1 MSKKMI
7 KRGLVLSALMAMVI
21 TGNAFAATPLY
32 NEATAD
38 QAIAVG
44 PGAQAAAT
52 SVAIGRLSNAA
63 AESSVAIGVN
73 NTANGKHAVA
83 MGYYANAKADNAVA
97 IGDNVTAEIN
107 SVSIGVK
114 SDAAKLATA
123 IGSSLKATGER
134 SIAIG
139 SGSSAT
145 GFTGIA
151 IGFETNSVGTGS
163 VAIGLRSNATDESTT
178 AMGYGADATGNRAS
192 AYGANAK
199 AIGLRSTAL
208 GYSASA
214 NNDFDVAVGS
224 HSETVGTVNVASV
237 EIGGETYTFA
247 GSEATGAVSF
257 GGGGSS
263 SLGISNI
270 KRQLQNVAAGQV
282 DGTSTDAVNGS
293 QLYAA
298 YQAIDVEAAKRAEVD
313 GQLGNAIVSEK
324 ERAQLVDGQLSQA
337 ITNNSEA
344 ISGINNRLDRTNT
357 RLDKVGAGAA
367 ALAALHPLEY
377 DPDDKFTFSVGMGN
391 YSGENAA
398 AIGAFYRPNEK
409 LMFSLGGSMGNGEN
423 MVNLG
428 MSIGL
433 DKANGLAKLSKRE
446 LIQKVNAVE
455 NENDILADRVAK
467 LEAMVAQLIAK

>member
-7 KRGLVLSALMAMVI
+7 ERGLVLSALMAMVI

-139 SGSSAT
+139 SSSSAT

-151 IGFETNSVGTGS
+151 IGFETNSIGTGS

-324 ERAQLVDGQLSQA
+324 ERAQLVEWQL
-337 ITNNSEA
+337 
-344 ISGINNRLDRTNT
+344 
-357 RLDKVGAGAA
+357 
-367 ALAALHPLEY
+367 
-377 DPDDKFTFSVGMGN
+377 
-391 YSGENAA
+391 
-398 AIGAFYRPNEK
+398 
-409 LMFSLGGSMGNGEN
+409 
-423 MVNLG
+423 
-428 MSIGL
+428 
-433 DKANGLAKLSKRE
+433 
-446 LIQKVNAVE
+446 
-455 NENDILADRVAK
+455 
-467 LEAMVAQLIAK
+467 

>member
-1 MSKKMI
+1 MFKKMI
-7 KRGLVLSALMAMVI
+7 KRGLVLSTLMAMVI
-21 TGNAFAATPLY
+21 TGNAMAATPLY

-44 PGAQAAAT
+44 PGTQAAAT
-52 SVAIGRLSNAA
+52 SVALGRLSNAA
-63 AESSVAIGVN
+63 AESSVAIGVSN
-73 NTANGKHAVA
+73 IANGKHAVA

-97 IGDNVTAEIN
+97 IGDNVTADIN

-114 SDAAKLATA
+114 SEAAKLATA

-224 HSETVGTVNVASV
+224 HSETVSTVNVSSV

-247 GSEATGAVSF
+247 GGEAIGAVSF

-282 DGTSTDAVNGS
+282 DTNSTDAVNGS

-298 YQAIDVEAAKRAEVD
+298 YQAIDVEVEKREEAD
-313 GQLGNAIVSEK
+313 N
-324 ERAQLVDGQLSQA
+324 QLSHA

-344 ISGINNRLDRTNT
+344 ISGLNNRLDRTNT

-391 YSGENAA
+391 YGGENAA
-398 AIGAFYRPNEK
+398 ANGAFYRPNEK

-433 DKANGLAKLSKRE
+433 DKANGLAKLSKSE

-467 LEAMVAQLIAK
+467 LEAMVAQLINKD

>member
-52 SVAIGRLSNAA
+52 SIAIGRLSNAA

-139 SGSSAT
+139 SGSSAN

-199 AIGLRSTAL
+199 AIGLRSAAL

-263 SLGISNI
+263 SLGVSNI

-282 DGTSTDAVNGS
+282 DVNSTDAVNGS

-298 YQAIDVEAAKRAEVD
+298 YQAIDVEAAKRVEAD
-313 GQLGNAIVSEK
+313 S
-324 ERAQLVDGQLSQA
+324 QLSQA

-344 ISGINNRLDRTNT
+344 ISGINNRLDKTNT

-377 DPDDKFTFSVGMGN
+377 DPDDKFTFSVGIGN

-409 LMFSLGGSMGNGEN
+409 FMVSLGGSMGNGEN